1 MNTVIPVANGSGGIY
16 TDSRTYIHLGKAK
29 TVILSQDECDALT
42 EDIGQTITPYHSEE
56 LYSRANVSGS
66 VYHSASYK
74 RATKGQQDAGAGR
87 GVGGR
92 RNRQRWG
99 PEEPLEV
106 GSGGTARGGGR
117 RNRQRWG
124 LYPGGWNR
132 DAPPPPPPPPTV
144 FAPYARFIL
153 PQPIRGPQ
161 PRTPP
166 SDPAPQQQHQQKK
179 WPWDNS
185 ALYFIQVAN
194 GGVVAF
200 IQNPVHVCFKNHAE
214 VFNVVLSSFV
224 LNL

>member
-1 MNTVIPVANGSGGIY
+1 MSDQFFKFIMNTVIPVANGSGGIY

-42 EDIGQTITPYHSEE
+42 EDIGQTITSYHSEE
-56 LYSRANVSGS
+56 LYSCANVSGS

-124 LYPGGWNR
+124 PYPGGWNR
-132 DAPPPPPPPPTV
+132 DALPSNSLCPLCAVHTSAADTGAPATHPT
-144 FAPYARFIL
+144 
-153 PQPIRGPQ
+153 Q
-161 PRTPP
+161 
-166 SDPAPQQQHQQKK
+166 
-179 WPWDNS
+179 
-185 ALYFIQVAN
+185 
-194 GGVVAF
+194 
-200 IQNPVHVCFKNHAE
+200 
-214 VFNVVLSSFV
+214 
-224 LNL
+224 